1 MRVAAVIVTALFVF
15 FPGEAPAGEEWREFA
30 GDSVVVESPP
40 RYAHLAAILAR
51 EFPERVVEVKTH
63 LGIAPPAPVRV
74 TIGIDA
80 RHLGSRLGVGLR
92 PWVAGVALKGQA
104 RIGINA
110 KVLRPPTSM
119 PASVILRHELSHLAL
134 GRRLGPERSIPLW
147 LEEGICQWVG
157 GTSYLGVRAELLPR
171 LNFDA
176 LLAWSGLAERFPADR
191 LTAKLA
197 YLQSFAFVDYL
208 MTKHGD
214 AFLLALVDRV
224 ADGTPVHRALFELT
238 GKAQVELEKEWMAY
252 ERTRA
257 HRVLYWVQAFGPLT
271 LAAALVVLAW
281 RRRTRV
287 ARFLLEEM
295 EKEDGR
301 TEAERPASGAS
312 FSGFAPYDPDREPRP
327 EP

>member
-1 MRVAAVIVTALFVF
+1 MRVAGVIVSALLVLAA
-15 FPGEAPAGEEWREFA
+15 GEAPAGEEWREFE
-30 GDSVVVESPP
+30 GESVVIESPP
-40 RYAHLAAILAR
+40 RYAHLAEILAR
-51 EFPERVVEVKTH
+51 EFPDRVVEVKKR

-80 RHLGSRLGVGLR
+80 RHLGSRLGTGLR
-92 PWVAGVALKGQA
+92 PWVAGVALKGRA

-119 PASVILRHELSHLAL
+119 PASVILRHELTHLAL

-157 GTSYLGVRAELLPR
+157 GTTYLGVRSELLPR
-171 LNFDA
+171 LSFDD
-176 LLAWSGLAERFPADR
+176 LLAWADLAERFPADR
-191 LTAKLA
+191 PTAKLA
-197 YLQSFAFVDYL
+197 YLQSFAFVDFL
-208 MTKHGD
+208 STKYGD
-214 AFLLALVDRV
+214 AFQLALVDRV
-224 ADGTPVHRALFELT
+224 AGGTPVHRALFELT

-252 ERTRA
+252 ERMRA

-287 ARFLLEEM
+287 ARFLLQEM
-295 EKEDGR
+295 EEEDGR
-301 TEAERPASGAS
+301 TEADRLASGAS

-327 EP
+327 ER